1 MAVRRGHPYSHSV
14 LCSLNSCKSYRS
26 PSPSELKATSLGG
39 GGRGQGVCV
48 CVGGVTSRGGTL
60 QIFSLCVCGGTQF
73 AYCSRLGSETPSH
86 SREGFLG
93 NRKRVGEWSLNTY
106 VLTQQLETFKSLTGV
121 PAPPYS
127 GLVSSTS
134 QRIGV
139 LSPGELGGPDPGPQ
153 EGALTDLGRRR
164 GVQG

>member
-1 MAVRRGHPYSHSV
+1 M
-14 LCSLNSCKSYRS
+14 
-26 PSPSELKATSLGG
+26 
-39 GGRGQGVCV
+39 CV
-48 CVGGVTSRGGTL
+48 CVGGDITGRDPPNLFPV
-60 QIFSLCVCGGTQF
+60 CVGGGTQF

-139 LSPGELGGPDPGPQ
+139 LSPGELGGPDRGPQ

-164 GVQG
+164 GVHG